1 MSAAKPAAKPA
12 AAPGA
17 GPGPGPGAGRPHL
30 QRLRLLRAFAPRL
43 LAGLFFM
50 GLTVAVELLYPKAL
64 SHFIDNIGGGGGDWA
79 GRFGLLMLA
88 VLTLQA
94 LATTLRYY
102 LFESTGLMIVTRIR
116 RLLYGALI
124 RQPIAFYD
132 KHNVGELTGRLAAD
146 VEVLHDTL
154 TMGLA
159 ISLRSLCVLLGAAAM
174 LLSIS
179 PQLSVVLLVC
189 VPLSLYLGKRAGG
202 LLRGRAR
209 EIQQRQADCGKVA
222 HEHFTNIRLVH
233 AFGQH
238 AGARQRYH
246 AATAAALDAAL
257 GNVRLLAGF
266 RGVSSLLTYL
276 ALLLTLWLG
285 AGLIAGG
292 RLTVGQLVSF
302 VLYAGMVSA
311 SAGALSDYW
320 GDWMRSIGATE
331 RVFEIIDS
339 APEGEGAAGA
349 GRRLQGR
356 IAFDGVSF
364 AYPERPGRAALDDVS
379 FAIAAG
385 EKVALVGASGAGKST
400 IASLLLG
407 FYRPDAGAIRF
418 DGQTADAL
426 ALADIRANIAIV
438 EQEPSLF
445 SGSIGENIAFA
456 VAGRAVA
463 PAEVE
468 AAARLANAHD
478 FIAAFPQGYDTIVG
492 DRGVQLSGGQKQR
505 VAIARALLRDPRI
518 LILDEATSALDSA
531 SELLVQTALE
541 QLMRGRTTIII
552 AHRYSTIVKADRVL
566 VLRQGAV
573 AQQGTHAEL
582 LRQRDGLYFQLMEN
596 QLAMYRD
603 SA

>member
-1 MSAAKPAAKPA
+1 MSAAEPTAGPAPAPPTA
-12 AAPGA
+12 AADA
-17 GPGPGPGAGRPHL
+17 ARPHL

-64 SHFIDNIGGGGGDWA
+64 SHFIDNIGARREA
-79 GRFGLLMLA
+79 GWYTRFGLLMLA
-88 VLTLQA
+88 VLTTQA

-102 LFESTGLMIVTRIR
+102 LFESAGLMIVTRIR

-132 KHNVGELTGRLAAD
+132 RHNVGELTGRLAAD
-146 VEVLHDTL
+146 VEVLHDSL
-154 TMGLA
+154 TMGMA
-159 ISLRSLCVLLGAAAM
+159 VSLRSLCVLLGCVAM
-174 LLSIS
+174 LLAIS
-179 PQLSVVLLVC
+179 PQLSLVLLVG

-202 LLRGRAR
+202 QIRGRAR

-238 AGARQRYH
+238 AGARRRYR
-246 AATAAALDAAL
+246 AATEAALAAAL
-257 GNVRLLAGF
+257 GNTRLLAGF
-266 RGVSSLLTYL
+266 RGLYSLLTYL

-285 AGLIAGG
+285 AGMIAAG
-292 RLTVGQLVSF
+292 RLTVGELVSF
-302 VLYAGMVSA
+302 VLYAGMI
-311 SAGALSDYW
+311 AGAAGAISDHW

-339 APEGEGAAGA
+339 APEDEGAAGA
-349 GRRLQGR
+349 GLQLQGR

-379 FAIAAG
+379 FAIGAG

-407 FYRPDAGAIRF
+407 FYRPDAGTIRF
-418 DGQTADAL
+418 DGQAAHAL